1 MISFSKLINH
11 LNKEQKP
18 LPDSIM
24 SLGKLKK
31 TNEHNP
37 LFEYLQS
44 IGGSVNRRQVGN
56 LANNSGGLKG
66 ATDVVSRESF
76 VGFPDPPIKDFD
88 LILSHDNFSIINS
101 ILNLVT
107 IFPTDYNSLKNNLIS
122 YLTNYTIVYS
132 KILKDYKLTS
142 TKLTYYLDSNL
153 DCEDLLLLVSLAF
166 QLNIIVITSNKKSLI
181 FSPVDL
187 DRFYL
192 ILYQDQHFKYHAV
205 KYQPNNASNLSY
217 FLGTLNLMEPDH
229 PLIKHALASA

>member
-37 LFEYLQS
+37 LFEYLQFIKKPS
-44 IGGSVNRRQVGN
+44 FSG
-56 LANNSGGLKG
+56 NNSG
-66 ATDVVSRESF
+66 EP
-76 VGFPDPPIKDFD
+76 FPPVNIKDFD